1 MEDGRFIVVK
11 PIPLGEGKTI
21 KVNTEIDRIHGN
33 FYMDGGLLPL
43 DYQQDFTKLIEHEM
57 KTGWKYVRPNNTI
70 VGKSI
75 IGNK

>member
-1 MEDGRFIVVK
+1 MKDGKFVVVK
-11 PIPLGEGKTI
+11 PIPLAEGKSI
-21 KVNTEIDRIHGN
+21 RINTEIDRIHGN

-43 DYQQDFTKLIEHEM
+43 DYQQDFAKLVEHEM
-57 KTGWKYVRPNNTI
+57 RTGWKYLRPNNPI